1 MELIQLTAA
10 ELSEKIRKKEISVL
24 EAVKASLDQIRKME
38 PEIHSFVTVT
48 EEYAYRRAEE
58 VEKGIRDGWYSGPLA
73 GVPAAVKD
81 NICTAGIPTTCS
93 SRMLEGFVPPYPA
106 EAVRRLEQAGAVI
119 IGKTNMDE
127 FAMGS
132 TTETS
137 AFGITRNPWDR
148 DRVPGGSSGGSCA
161 AVAAGE
167 AFFALGSDTGGSI
180 RQPSS
185 WCGVT
190 GMKPTYGTVSRN
202 GLIAYGSSLDQI
214 GPVAK
219 NVKDCALALEAV
231 ASWDPMDSTSMK
243 RQDLHFSENLTGD
256 VRGFRVG
263 IPREYVGEGVEPD
276 VRRTVERAA
285 ELLEAAGAR
294 VEQFSLKNTRYAI
307 PTYYIIASAE
317 ASSNLSRFDG
327 VKYGYRAPEYEGL
340 HEMYKRSRSQGFGP
354 EVKRRIMLGSFV
366 LSSGYYDAYY
376 LKALRAKAVIKED
389 FDQAFSRYDV
399 ILGPAAPT
407 AATRIGESLKDP
419 IQMYLGDIFTV
430 SVNLAGLPALTLP
443 AGMTED
449 GLPVGVQMIGGCF
462 QERKIFQAASS
473 LEQAL
478 EPWHM
483 AFEKEGNVH
492 AKTV

>member
-10 ELSEKIRKKEISVL
+10 ELSEKIRRKEISVL
-24 EAVKASLDQIRKME
+24 EAVRASLDQIRKME

-58 VEKGIRDGWYSGPLA
+58 VEKGIWDGRYSGPLA

-148 DRVPGGSSGGSCA
+148 ERVPGGSSGGSCA

-449 GLPVGVQMIGGCF
+449 GLPVGVQIIGGCF

-492 AKTV
+492 GKTV

>member
-58 VEKGIRDGWYSGPLA
+58 VEKGIRDGRYSGPLA

-449 GLPVGVQMIGGCF
+449 GLPVGVQIIGGCF

-492 AKTV
+492 GKTV